1 MAHHY
6 HVQVHYED
14 TDMGGIVHHANF
26 LKFIER
32 GRSAWVREMGV
43 DQNALRAAGTVF
55 VVRRIAAEYLAPA
68 RLDDTLDVGTETLSA
83 TGARLA
89 LAQSVRRDDA
99 LLFRADVVL
108 ACLTE
113 AGRPARLPAAIRQ
126 GATAMTA
133 AGKA

>member
-1 MAHHY
+1 
-6 HVQVHYED
+6 VQVHYED
-14 TDMGGIVHHANF
+14 TDMGGIVYHANF

-68 RLDDTLDVGTETLSA
+68 RLDDALDVGTETVRA
-83 TGARLA
+83 TGARLE
-89 LAQSVRRDDA
+89 LEQSVRRGDA
-99 LLFRADVVL
+99 LLFRATVVL

-126 GATAMTA
+126 GPGPATATDP
-133 AGKA
+133 G